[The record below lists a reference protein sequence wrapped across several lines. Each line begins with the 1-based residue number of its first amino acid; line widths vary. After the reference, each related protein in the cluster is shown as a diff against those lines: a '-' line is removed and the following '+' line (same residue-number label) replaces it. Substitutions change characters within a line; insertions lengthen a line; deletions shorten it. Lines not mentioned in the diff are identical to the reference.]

1 MRRLRHQIGAW
12 FYTRFP
18 SLGRRW
24 AQDFV
29 VQTHNGVP
37 WTPLPK
43 PLAQIKFA
51 LVTTGGTHLH
61 ADQPFDMLDPRGD
74 PTFRAIPAN
83 TPLDAI
89 TITHDYYNHADAD
102 ADVNIVLPITRFQEL
117 VTQGVIAGLGTSY
130 GFMGHITDQHIETL
144 ITKSAPAV
152 ARRMRDEG
160 ITAALLTPA

>member
-1 MRRLRHQIGAW
+1 MSRFSNKLGAW
-12 FYTRFP
+12 LYTRFP
-18 SLGRRW
+18 ALGRRW
-24 AQDFV
+24 AQDFT

-37 WTPLPK
+37 WTPLRK
-43 PLAQIKFA
+43 PLAQTKFA
-51 LVTTGGTHLH
+51 LVTTGGTHL
-61 ADQPFDMLDPRGD
+61 ASDPPFDMHDPHGD

-83 TPLDAI
+83 TPRDAI

-117 VTQGVIAGLGTSY
+117 AAQSMIAGLGTSY
-130 GFMGHITDQHIETL
+130 GFMGHITDEHVATL
-144 ITKSAPAV
+144 INETAPAV